1 MPSNISNEAPRSA
14 LEKAGQPHLEA
25 GRPLDV
31 SGPALASG
39 RGDEPPPLREPLF
52 LRFPDLK
59 TYGVPYSR
67 QHIDTLEREGR
78 FPKRVKLSAGVVV
91 WRLTDVRT
99 WLAERSA

>member
-14 LEKAGQPHLEA
+14 LKKTGQPHLEA
-25 GRPLDV
+25 GRPLEV
-31 SGPALASG
+31 SGPALARG
-39 RGDEPPPLREPLF
+39 RDDDQPPLREPLF

-91 WRLTDVRT
+91 WRLTDVRA